1 MPRTDLAGLELRAM
15 AAEPPRDCP
24 LCPRLVAYRQV
35 NRAANPD
42 WWNGPAPSFGDPAA
56 RLAVVGLAPG
66 RTGANRTGRPFT
78 GDFAGV
84 LLFETLIKQGFARG
98 TYDARPDDG
107 LQLVDCLITN
117 AVRCA
122 PPGNKPETL
131 EEATCRPFLTARLDE
146 LPNLKVIVTLGDVSR
161 RNVLRALGL
170 KASAGVG
177 GHGSEFQAGPYTV
190 INSYHCSRLNTN
202 TGRLTPQMFE
212 DIFIRARALLAR

>member
-1 MPRTDLAGLELRAM
+1 M

-24 LCPRLVAYRQV
+24 LCPRLVAYRAA

-84 LLFETLIKQGFARG
+84 LLFETLIKQGFAQG
-98 TYDARPDDG
+98 SYDARPDDG

-202 TGRLTPQMFE
+202 TGRLTPHMFE
-212 DIFIRARALLAR
+212 DIFIRARVLLDR

>member
-1 MPRTDLAGLELRAM
+1 MPRPEPAVSD

-35 NRAANPD
+35 NRDAHPD

-66 RTGANRTGRPFT
+66 RMGANRTGRPFT

-84 LLFETLIKQGFARG
+84 LLFETLLKQGFARG
-98 TYDARPDDG
+98 TYEASPDDG
-107 LQLVDCLITN
+107 LELVDCLITN

-131 EEATCRPFLTARLDE
+131 EEATCRPFLTARLDG

-212 DIFIRARALLAR
+212 DIFVRARALLDA